1 MKVLTFGF
9 WKQGLIPANKSN
21 IGKQM
26 AEEIKTKLLTP
37 EALAT
42 EICTF
47 VQDKLNDKSILERFK
62 NELQSIIAKNKE
74 SIVFFVVPRIQKT
87 IISMISTSISTE
99 NLKEFGAML

>member
-1 MKVLTFGF
+1 
-9 WKQGLIPANKSN
+9 
-21 IGKQM
+21 M